1 MVKVKEEENLGGKLL
16 SIFSQFADGNAVG
29 DDSVL
34 IKCGLS
40 PHEVADHGFNIS
52 LPWLCPLERNKKL
65 ILKELS
71 KVRPTRLSNSQ
82 SRAC

>member
-1 MVKVKEEENLGGKLL
+1 MKVKEEENLGEKSLDICSQSVDGK
-16 SIFSQFADGNAVG
+16 SVGNG
-29 DDSVL
+29 SVL
-34 IKCGLS
+34 ISCGLS
-40 PHEVADHGFNIS
+40 SPEVADHGFNIS
-52 LPWLCPLERNKKL
+52 LPWLCPLERIKRL